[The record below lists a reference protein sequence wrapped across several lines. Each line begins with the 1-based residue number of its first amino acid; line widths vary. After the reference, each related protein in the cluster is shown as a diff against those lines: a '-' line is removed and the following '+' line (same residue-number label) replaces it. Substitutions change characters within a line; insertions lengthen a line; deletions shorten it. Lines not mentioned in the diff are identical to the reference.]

1 VKRVTHKMEVKKVLK
16 QVKASES
23 TISMVLGIA
32 AVVIVGIILFNYFR
46 NYSTNSEVG
55 NDVNPAVGNEEV
67 GGNGTLPTKY
77 TVAAGESLWD
87 ISEKFYQSGYN
98 WVDISKENNL
108 ANPNVI
114 TEGQVLVIPKVETKQ
129 ATLATTEKT
138 VEQPAVIKGDKYTIV
153 EGDTLWDIS
162 VRAYQ
167 NGYKWVEIAKA
178 NSLAN
183 PNIIHPGN
191 VLSLPR

>member
-1 VKRVTHKMEVKKVLK
+1 MKQVTHKMEVKKVLK

-108 ANPNVI
+108 TNPNVI
-114 TEGQVLVIPKVETKQ
+114 TEGQVLVIPKVEAKQ

-138 VEQPAVIKGDKYTIV
+138 VEQPAAIKGDKYTIV

-167 NGYKWVEIAKA
+167 DGYKWVEIAKA

-191 VLSLPR
+191 VLILPR

>member
-1 VKRVTHKMEVKKVLK
+1 MEVKKVLK

-108 ANPNVI
+108 TNPNVI
-114 TEGQVLVIPKVETKQ
+114 TEGQVLVIPKVEAKQ

-138 VEQPAVIKGDKYTIV
+138 VEQPAAIKGDKYTIV

-167 NGYKWVEIAKA
+167 DGYKWVEIAKA

-191 VLSLPR
+191 VLILPR